1 MGMCVVTFRPKEG
14 DQEVPPMVGVL
25 GSGSTRAAHAPA
37 NVHKAVPATK
47 VGKQSQLLRLYEHRL
62 ELVSLQPAERYVSE
76 RSEYDERVV
85 FSHGCRPIGR
95 PFFWVTFTGS
105 HEQVFLVSNIRG
117 DIHLRGKNAVKIV

>member
-14 DQEVPPMVGVL
+14 DQEVPPMVGVW
-25 GSGSTRAAHAPA
+25 GSTSTQAAHAA
-37 NVHKAVPATK
+37 AGVHKAVPATK
-47 VGKQSQLLRLYEHRL
+47 VGKQSQLLRLHEHRL

-95 PFFWVTFTGS
+95 PFFWVKFAGS
-105 HEQVFLVSNIRG
+105 HE
-117 DIHLRGKNAVKIV
+117 

>member
-14 DQEVPPMVGVL
+14 DQEVTPMVDVL
-25 GSGSTRAAHAPA
+25 GSGSTQAAHVPS
-37 NVHKAVPATK
+37 NVHKEVPATK

-62 ELVSLQPAERYVSE
+62 ELVSLQPAERYASE
-76 RSEYDERVV
+76 RSEYDARVG
-85 FSHGCRPIGR
+85 FSHGCRPIRR
-95 PFFWVTFTGS
+95 PFFWVTFAGS

>member
-25 GSGSTRAAHAPA
+25 GSGSAQAAHVPA

-47 VGKQSQLLRLYEHRL
+47 VGKQSQLLRLHEHRL
-62 ELVSLQPAERYVSE
+62 ELVSLQPAERYASE
-76 RSEYDERVV
+76 RSEYDEWVV

-95 PFFWVTFTGS
+95 TFLTG
-105 HEQVFLVSNIRG
+105 H
-117 DIHLRGKNAVKIV
+117 IHRFSRESLPRV